1 MLESEARQASSIE
14 VLLVQQSGQV
24 FVLDSVQNL
33 LPFGFAK

>member
-1 MLESEARQASSIE
+1 MRQTNPIE
-14 VLLVQQSGQV
+14 VLLIQQSGQV